1 MKIIISESQQKLLT
15 ESKSLYSAQN
25 LVDQSFEEYKEWC
38 ENEWLSPVLCDYIDV
53 IEEIKVVSSK
63 KTSMTTR
70 DVKTNFWL
78 IDIDIYFSSLR
89 GYIDFDPFIK
99 NLQYI
104 LRRSFS
110 MDNIILTLREEIN
123 NDKDPNW

>member
-1 MKIIISESQQKLLT
+1 MKIIISESQQKFLT

-38 ENEWLSPVLCDYIDV
+38 ENEWLSPILCDYIDV

-63 KTSMTTR
+63 KTSITTR
-70 DVKTNFWL
+70 DIKTNYWL
-78 IDIDIYFSSLR
+78 IDIDIYYSSLKHV
-89 GYIDFDPFIK
+89 DFDFFIK

-104 LRRSFS
+104 LRSAFS
-110 MDNIILTLREEIN
+110 MDNIILTLGEDIN
-123 NDKDPNW
+123 NNKDPNW